1 MDFTNYKK
9 IYLGNEL
16 DWNTAIMRYIS
27 IQSLEQIFELK
38 FFVQERN
45 QFDIIDGHENR
56 RYEQKGLAFLFCQSD
71 RLNASQRKEK
81 EKILEQLEDAIT
93 KSYNTLTSC
102 WTLSQKEK
110 PAMWIGKDVLIK
122 STIGKFL
129 LSLDMQNISSIT
141 CGKVHYSEKEQMKFT
156 LEQFLFWKEGEKYK
170 HEEELRFYID
180 SDLRNVID
188 IKGKENNKSAL
199 LPLNGY
205 TFMDTIVF
213 NPLLSENQVV
223 LKNNLLAN
231 YPQITKL
238 IKESNI

>member
-81 EKILEQLEDAIT
+81 EKILDQLEDAIT

-205 TFMDTIVF
+205 TFIDTIVF

>member
-27 IQSLEQIFELK
+27 IQSLEQTFELK

-180 SDLRNVID
+180 SDLRNGIN
-188 IKGKENNKSAL
+188 IKGMEDNKSAL

-205 TFMDTIVF
+205 TFIDTIVF

>member
-16 DWNTAIMRYIS
+16 DWNTAIMRYTS
-27 IQSLEQIFELK
+27 IQSLEQILELK

-45 QFDIIDGHENR
+45 QFDKIDGHENGT
-56 RYEQKGLAFLFCQSD
+56 YEEKGLGFPFSQIEK
-71 RLNASQRKEK
+71 LNVTQRKEK
-81 EKILEQLEDAIT
+81 EKILEQLWDEIT

-110 PAMWIGKDVLIK
+110 PAMWIGKEVLIK

-129 LSLDMQNISSIT
+129 RSLDMQNISSIT

-156 LEQFLFWKEGEKYK
+156 LEQFLLGKEGEKYK
-170 HEEELRFYID
+170 YEEELRFYID
-180 SDLRNVID
+180 SNLRNGID
-188 IKGKENNKSAL
+188 IKGMEDNKSAL
-199 LPLNGY
+199 LPLMGY
-205 TFMDTIVF
+205 SFIDSIIF
-213 NPLLSENQVV
+213 NSHLSESQVV
-223 LKNNLLAN
+223 LKNDILAN

>member
-9 IYLGNEL
+9 IYLSNEL
-16 DWNTAIMRYIS
+16 DWNTPIMRYTS
-27 IQSLEQIFELK
+27 IQSLEQILELK

-45 QFDIIDGHENR
+45 QFDKIDGHENGT
-56 RYEQKGLAFLFCQSD
+56 YEEKGLGFPFSQIEK
-71 RLNASQRKEK
+71 LNVTQRKEK
-81 EKILEQLEDAIT
+81 EKILEQLWDEIT

-110 PAMWIGKDVLIK
+110 PAMWFGKEVLIK

-129 LSLDMQNISSIT
+129 LSLDMQNISSTI
-141 CGKVHYSEKEQMKFT
+141 CGKVRYSEKEQMKST
-156 LEQFLFWKEGEKYK
+156 IEQFLFLKEGEKYK

-180 SDLRNVID
+180 SDLRNGID
-188 IKGKENNKSAL
+188 IKAKENNKSAL

-205 TFMDTIVF
+205 TFIDTIVF

>member
-1 MDFTNYKK
+1 MDFTNHKK

-205 TFMDTIVF
+205 TFIDTIVF

>member
-9 IYLGNEL
+9 IYLSNEL
-16 DWNTAIMRYIS
+16 DWNTPIMRYTS
-27 IQSLEQIFELK
+27 IQSLEQILELK

-45 QFDIIDGHENR
+45 QFDKIDGHEIGT
-56 RYEQKGLAFLFCQSD
+56 YEEKGLGFLFSQIEK
-71 RLNASQRKEK
+71 LNVTQRKEK
-81 EKILEQLEDAIT
+81 EKILEQLWDEIT

-102 WTLSQKEK
+102 WTLSDVEKEE
-110 PAMWIGKDVLIK
+110 MWKDKEVLIK
-122 STIGKFL
+122 TTLGKFL
-129 LSLDMQNISSIT
+129 LSLDMQNISSTI

-180 SDLRNVID
+180 SDLRNGID
-188 IKGKENNKSAL
+188 IKEKENNKSAL
-199 LPLNGY
+199 LPLMGY
-205 TFMDTIVF
+205 SFIDSIIF
-213 NPLLSENQVV
+213 NSHLSESQVV
-223 LKNNLLAN
+223 LKNDILAN

>member
-27 IQSLEQIFELK
+27 IQSLEQILELK

-102 WTLSQKEK
+102 WTLSQKGK

-156 LEQFLFWKEGEKYK
+156 LEQFLFWKEEEKYK

-180 SDLRNVID
+180 SDLRNGID

-205 TFMDTIVF
+205 TFIDTIVF